1 MGSRHGYV
9 IHAVQ
14 HALLFVTKDFRMPTI
29 LVVEDEPAIQ
39 TLLEVT
45 LRSGGYEVA
54 QALDAERGAQM
65 AREMVPHL
73 ILVDW
78 MLPGQSGVSLV
89 RGLRAS
95 DATREV
101 PVIMLTGRAQEYDKV
116 MGLESGA
123 DDYVTKPFGQRELL
137 ARIGVLLRRPRRR
150 TPRSSLAGGGLSLDP
165 ATQRVLVAG
174 VPLPL
179 SPTEFR
185 LLHFFMKFPE
195 RVHSR
200 EVLLDQVWGGSGL
213 FEDRTVDVHVARLRN
228 ALQDTGRHDM
238 IETIRGIGYR
248 LSLRNAVPQVAA
260 DL

>member
-1 MGSRHGYV
+1 
-9 IHAVQ
+9 
-14 HALLFVTKDFRMPTI
+14 MPTI

-54 QALDAERGAQM
+54 QALDAVRGAQM
-65 AREMVPHL
+65 ARELLPHL

-101 PVIMLTGRAQEYDKV
+101 PVIMVTGRAEEYDKV

-150 TPRSSLAGGGLSLDP
+150 TPRSSLEGGGLALDP
-165 ATQRVLVAG
+165 ATQRVSVAG
-174 VPLPL
+174 VPLTL

-200 EVLLDQVWGGSGL
+200 EVLLEQVWGGSSL

-228 ALQDTGRHDM
+228 ALQDTGRHEM

-248 LSLRNAVPQVAA
+248 LSLRHATTESVAPA
-260 DL
+260 